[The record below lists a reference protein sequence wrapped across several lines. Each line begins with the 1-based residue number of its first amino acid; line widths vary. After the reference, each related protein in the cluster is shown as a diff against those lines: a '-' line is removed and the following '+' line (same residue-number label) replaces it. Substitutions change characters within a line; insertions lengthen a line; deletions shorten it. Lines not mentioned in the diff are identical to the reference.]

1 MSNQTM
7 TRPTQRLV
15 IRRRR
20 TVADAAGDVMRWALR
35 HPTITFVAIVVAA
48 VLENAQG

>member
-1 MSNQTM
+1 MSNDTM
-7 TRPTQRLV
+7 TRPPQMS

-20 TVADAAGDVMRWALR
+20 TVADAAGDAARWAKR
-35 HPTITFVAIVVAA
+35 HPMIAFVALLVAA

>member
-7 TRPTQRLV
+7 TRPTQQLA

-20 TVADAAGDVMRWALR
+20 TVADAAGDVVRYALR
-35 HPTITFVAIVVAA
+35 HPTVTFVVIVVAA